1 MTGDLRPRVTAYVA
15 AAPDVAAD
23 HRAGLL
29 PLVEEVATDGGRVLL
44 ATCHRVELYLGDEV
58 RLAER
63 DEVRLER
70 AGMRRLTGVDAAHHV
85 VSVALGLR
93 SSVLAEDQII
103 HQLRGATAQGRH
115 RGPLGTDLDLLL
127 DAALR
132 AGRIGRSWRPAQA
145 PGETRS
151 LADAAIE
158 RVLHVHGSLDGRTV
172 LVVGAGRMG
181 EAAMAGALR
190 QRARVVLTS
199 PSGTHARSLAE
210 RHHVTTWPLD
220 PGRRLAEVDAVVVA
234 LAGPWRIQ
242 RSTELLLAARSVVVD
257 LSMPPALTPTV
268 RPELGG
274 RLIDIDALARPG
286 TTGAVVADYHDRLE
300 RLAERTLAEYVEA
313 VSARDGSGADRLAER
328 IERQRAQEVATY
340 LRKRP
345 DLDPDARRHL
355 DAVTR
360 ELAARLFRVPLER
373 LADDPDGRR
382 GRAADDLFG
391 A

>member
-23 HRAGLL
+23 DRAGLL

-44 ATCHRVELYLGDEV
+44 ATCHRVELYLGDGV

-63 DEVRLER
+63 DDLRLER
-70 AGMRRLTGVDAAHHV
+70 AGMRRLTGVDAARHV

-103 HQLRGATAQGRH
+103 HQLRGATAEGRR

-132 AGRIGRSWRPAQA
+132 AGRIGRSWRPAQG

-181 EAAMAGALR
+181 QAAMAGALR

-199 PSGTHARSLAE
+199 PSGAHARSLAE
-210 RHHVTTWPLD
+210 RHQVTTWPLD
-220 PGRRLAEVDAVVVA
+220 PGQRLAEVDAVVVA
-234 LAGPWRIQ
+234 LAGRWRIQ
-242 RSTELLLAARSVVVD
+242 RSTELLLADRSVVVD
-257 LSMPPALTPTV
+257 LSMPPALSSTS
-268 RPELGG
+268 L
-274 RLIDIDALARPG
+274 
-286 TTGAVVADYHDRLE
+286 
-300 RLAERTLAEYVEA
+300 
-313 VSARDGSGADRLAER
+313 S
-328 IERQRAQEVATY
+328 
-340 LRKRP
+340 
-345 DLDPDARRHL
+345 
-355 DAVTR
+355 
-360 ELAARLFRVPLER
+360 
-373 LADDPDGRR
+373 
-382 GRAADDLFG
+382 
-391 A
+391 